1 MHRSTLA
8 DALALA
14 VAAGLALAASAFATP
29 ALAAPVRIGLHAG
42 SSIPNLHAGDN
53 NPISTGWS
61 SRVAF
66 AFGLFAEYDV
76 SSSFAI
82 QPEVNY
88 APQGGKRNGSQPVS
102 FDASALGL
110 PPGTPLYADYD
121 NTADINYVEI
131 PVLAKY
137 WIGSARQMYATFGPF
152 VGFLLNAKNKTSGT
166 SQIYYDKSLTQPVEY
181 PPGTPLPPV
190 DFNATTDIESELRSY
205 NWGIQGGVG
214 YGHAIGSGRLE
225 LDVRGGYGL
234 MNVQKDTAV
243 NGKNNTGSL
252 VVSLAYGVP
261 VR

>member
-1 MHRSTLA
+1 MRRRA
-8 DALALA
+8 PAL
-14 VAAGLALAASAFATP
+14 GLALLCAALAAP
-29 ALAAPVRIGLHAG
+29 ALAAPVRVGLHAG

-66 AFGLFAEYDV
+66 AFGLFAEYQV

-82 QPEVNY
+82 QPEINY
-88 APQGGKRNGSQPVS
+88 APQGGQRNGAQPVT
-102 FDASALGL
+102 FDASAFGL
-110 PPGTPLYADYD
+110 PPGTPLYASYD
-121 NTADINYVEI
+121 NTADIDYLEI

-137 WIGSARQMYATFGPF
+137 WIGSAHQLYADFGPY
-152 VGFLLNAKNKTSGT
+152 VGFLLTAKNVSKGT
-166 SQIYYDKSLTQPVEY
+166 SQLYYDQALTQPVEN

-190 DFNATTDIESELRSY
+190 DFGATTDVKSELRSY

-214 YGHAIGSGRLE
+214 YGHSLGAGRIE
-225 LDVRGGYGL
+225 LDLRGGYGL
-234 MNVQKDTAV
+234 MNVQKDTAA

-252 VVSLAYGVP
+252 VVSLGYAVP